1 MFYPKLKRNIV
12 AAKVG
17 QLAIDRHI
25 YILSEGTRRQAG
37 TPCVAVAV
45 FNSSGEISTGT
56 QLFRA
61 HVDGSRIP

>member
-17 QLAIDRHI
+17 QLVIDRHI
-25 YILSEGTRRQAG
+25 NILSEETRRPAG
-37 TPCVAVAV
+37 TPSVAVAV
-45 FNSSGEISTGT
+45 FNGSGGISNGP

-61 HVDGSRIP
+61 HVDASRIP